1 MLDIKFIRENSELV
15 KSAAR
20 KKGVVVDIEKLLV
33 ADERRRKLLNESETL
48 KAEQNKHSKGP
59 QLPEDMSGLKSLKEK
74 IGVLEDELSTVKKE
88 YDGLM
93 LLVPNVPDE
102 SVPDGKS
109 DADNK
114 EIRRWGKAM
123 KFSDMGD
130 SFFGGRFQPKDYVQ
144 LMEELDLIDSERGAK
159 VSGFRGYF
167 LKNEAVQLSF
177 ALWQF
182 TLEHL
187 IKKGFIPL
195 ISPTIAR
202 ESNFTGTGWLPQ
214 GKDELYKAGNNEYL
228 VGTAEV
234 SVMGYHSGE
243 MLKENEL
250 PKKYIAFSPC
260 YRSEAGSYGKD
271 TKGILRVHEFYKF
284 EQVILCR
291 NDHEESVRW
300 HEEITA
306 NAEELVQALK
316 LPYRVVVNCAGDLG
330 LGQIKK
336 YDIETWLPSQEK
348 YRETHSSS
356 YFHDFQ
362 TRRLNIRYKGTD
374 GKTYFAHSLNNTAL
388 ATPRILANIV
398 ENYQTK
404 KGTIEVP
411 KVLRKYMG
419 GLKEIKLST

>member
-1 MLDIKFIRENSELV
+1 MLDIKFIRENPEVV
-15 KSAAR
+15 KSAAT
-20 KKGVVVDIEKLLV
+20 KKGVAVDVEKLLA
-33 ADERRRKLLNESETL
+33 ADESRRKLLNESETL
-48 KAEQNKHSKGP
+48 KAEQNRRSKGP
-59 QLPEDMSGLKSLKEK
+59 QSPENMGGLKALKEK
-74 IGVLEDELSTVKKE
+74 IKVLEDELSSVEKE
-88 YDGLM
+88 YNDLM
-93 LLVPNVPDE
+93 LLVPNIPDE

-114 EIRRWGKAM
+114 EIRKWGRPM
-123 KFSDMGD
+123 NFSAIGG
-130 SFFGGRFQPKDYVQ
+130 SIFGGRFKPKDYTQ
-144 LMEELDLIDSERGAK
+144 LMEELDLVDSERGAK

-182 TLEHL
+182 T
-187 IKKGFIPL
+187 INNFINKGFTPL
-195 ISPTIAR
+195 ISPAIAR
-202 ESNFTGTGWLPQ
+202 GANFVGTGWLPQ
-214 GKDELYKAGNNEYL
+214 GKDEVYKVGDDEYL
-228 VGTAEV
+228 AGTAEV

-243 MLKENEL
+243 ILREKDL

-271 TKGILRVHEFYKF
+271 TKGILRVHEFYKL
-284 EQVILCR
+284 EQIVLCR

-300 HEEITA
+300 HEEITG

-374 GKTYFAHSLNNTAL
+374 GKTYFAHSLNNTAF
-388 ATPRILANIV
+388 ATPRILASIV

-404 KGTIEVP
+404 KGSIKVP

-419 GLKEIKLST
+419 GLKEIK

>member
-1 MLDIKFIRENSELV
+1 MLDIKFIRENPEVV
-15 KSAAR
+15 KEAAR
-20 KKGVVVDIEKLLV
+20 KKSVVVDIGKLLV
-33 ADERRRKLLNESETL
+33 ADERRRKLLNDSEML
-48 KAEQNKHSKGP
+48 KAEQNKRSKGP
-59 QLPEDMSGLKSLKEK
+59 QSPEDMGGLKALKEK
-74 IGVLEDELSTVKKE
+74 IKVFEDELSAVDKE
-88 YDGLM
+88 YDELM
-93 LLVPNVPDE
+93 LLVPNIPDE

-114 EIRRWGKAM
+114 EIRRWGKPMSFSAM
-123 KFSDMGD
+123 GSF
-130 SFFGGRFQPKDYVQ
+130 FFGGKFQPKDYAQ
-144 LMEELDLIDSERGAK
+144 LMEELDLVDTERGAK

-187 IKKGFIPL
+187 LNKGFTPL
-195 ISPTIAR
+195 ISPAIAR

-214 GKDELYKAGNNEYL
+214 GKDEVYKVGNDEYL

-243 MLKENEL
+243 IIKENEL

-260 YRSEAGSYGKD
+260 YRSEVGSYGKD
-271 TKGILRVHEFYKF
+271 TKGVLRVHEFYKL
-284 EQVILCR
+284 EQVVLSV
-291 NDHEESVRW
+291 NDHEESVRL
-300 HEEITA
+300 HEEITR

-374 GKTYFAHSLNNTAL
+374 GKTHFAHSLNNTAL

-419 GLKEIKLST
+419 GLKEIK